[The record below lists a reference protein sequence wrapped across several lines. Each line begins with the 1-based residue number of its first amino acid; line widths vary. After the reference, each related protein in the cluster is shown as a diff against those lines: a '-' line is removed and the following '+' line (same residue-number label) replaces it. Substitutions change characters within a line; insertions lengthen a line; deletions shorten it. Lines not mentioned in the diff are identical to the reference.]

1 MSSIHPTPIRRSELP
16 PGEVLC
22 SYCTA
27 RCCRYFSLPIE
38 TPKTW
43 KDFDAIRWY
52 MFHGRVNL
60 FVDGGKWYLVI
71 FADCQHLLPDNR
83 CGTYETRP
91 AICRKYSTKECEYD
105 NDVLFQQLF
114 ETAEQLWEY
123 AEAVLPPKKG
133 TKRKRGELPTLTVIS

>member
-22 SYCTA
+22 TYCTA

-60 FVDGGKWYLVI
+60 FVDSGKWYLVI

-133 TKRKRGELPTLTVIS
+133 ERRKKKGLPSLTVIA